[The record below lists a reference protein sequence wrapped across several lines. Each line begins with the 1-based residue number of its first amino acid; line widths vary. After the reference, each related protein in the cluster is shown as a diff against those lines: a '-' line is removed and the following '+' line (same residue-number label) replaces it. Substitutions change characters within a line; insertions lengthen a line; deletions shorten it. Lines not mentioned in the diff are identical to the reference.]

1 MSQSSIINLRHPYYS
16 ASQMDWSTWR
26 SIWEGGDDFVWTHL
40 QKTSGRESQS
50 DYESRRSITPVP
62 GFAKAAITDI
72 KNAVFHR
79 MGDIVRRGGSST
91 YQNAVKGFKGGVD
104 RQGASMNHYLGT
116 EIIPEMLLMGKVGVF
131 VDNLAPAGPTLA
143 DASQASPYVYTYR
156 CEDILSW
163 NTSKPGA
170 ESDFSAILLR
180 DWVTGYDSSYAG
192 IELPAETQERLRL
205 IWIGDDGFVRYQFF
219 NADGDTID
227 GMGQAIAPSVEG
239 GIKTSMRRI
248 PFVMADIGQ
257 SLMRDIA
264 KHQIALLNLCSTDVA
279 YALKANFPF
288 YTEQQD
294 GRAIGAHLKGPVM
307 EDGTSSSGGQK
318 SGQKEVKVGS
328 IDGRIYDIQAE
339 RPGFINPSAEPLR
352 VSMELQRKL
361 EDDIRKLVNLSVVAL
376 GSSRASGD
384 ARSFDNQ
391 GLEAGLAYIGLVLE
405 TAERKIADHWSMYE
419 GNDKRDNVVISYPD
433 RYTLKTAD
441 DRIEEAE
448 KLTNLMFSIPGNTV
462 KKELAKDAVAA
473 LLGARV
479 DPDTLKK
486 IYVEVDG
493 ASFSTSDPEV
503 IRLAKEE
510 GLASDITLSN
520 ALGFDGEKEIPQA
533 KKDHAERVKVL
544 AEAQSAGKPQPEDN
558 PAARGIKDLSPDN
571 KGAAEEKKNA
581 VDATGRVQT
590 RGKGKSTKK

>member
-1 MSQSSIINLRHPYYS
+1 MAQPPSLLSMRHPQYT
-16 ASQMDWSTWR
+16 ASSLDWATWR

-79 MGDIVRRGGSST
+79 MGDIVRRGGSET
-91 YQNAVKGFKGGVD
+91 YQRAVKGFKGGVD

-116 EIIPEMLLMGKVGVF
+116 QIIPEMLLMGKVGIF
-131 VDNLAPAGPTLA
+131 VDNLAPSGPTLA
-143 DASQASPYVYTYR
+143 DAAEATPYVYTYR

-163 NTSKPGA
+163 NMSKPGS
-170 ESDFSAILLR
+170 ESDFSAVLLR
-180 DWVTGYDSSYAG
+180 DWVTGYDSAYAG
-192 IELPAETQERLRL
+192 IELPSETSERLRL
-205 IWIGDDGFVRYQFF
+205 VWIDVDGFVNYQLFD
-219 NADGDTID
+219 ADGSIQT
-227 GMGQAIAPSVEG
+227 GLPNGV
-239 GIKTSMRRI
+239 KTTMRRI
-248 PFVMADIGQ
+248 PFVLADVGD

-264 KHQIALLNLCSTDVA
+264 KHQIALLNLGSTDVA

-294 GRAIGAHLKGPVM
+294 GRAIGSHLKNSVM
-307 EDGTSSSGGQK
+307 EDGTASAGGQK
-318 SGQKEVKVGS
+318 AGQSEVKVGA
-328 IDGRIYDIQAE
+328 IDGRVYDIQAE

-405 TAERKIADHWSMYE
+405 TTERKVADHWAMYE

-433 RYTLKTAD
+433 RYTLKTAN

-448 KLTNLMFSIPGNTV
+448 KLTALMFSIPGNEV
-462 KKELAKDAVAA
+462 KKELSKDAVAS
-473 LLGARV
+473 LLGARIGPEV
-479 DPDTLKK
+479 LTK
-486 IYVEVDG
+486 IYNEIDS

-544 AEAQSAGKPQPEDN
+544 AEAQAAGKPQPAAGDDN
-558 PAARGIKDLSPDN
+558 PAARGLKDLAPDN
-571 KGAAEEKKNA
+571 KGAAAEKKNST
-581 VDATGRVQT
+581 DAAGRVQT
-590 RGKGKSTKK
+590 RGKGKSTK